1 MDWVQFIIE
10 GFPVGCVYA
19 LVAVGLVLTY
29 KTSGVFNLAFGA
41 QAFVSA
47 AVFYDLTT
55 EKGWPLLAGFAVS
68 VLLVGPLVGLLL
80 DRLLFRYMRTAS
92 WMVKLASS
100 LGLLVAIP
108 EIVNIFYGSQSKF
121 NPRNLAPLF
130 GIESDYVWR
139 FSDYNVPIDKIVTVG
154 FTLAIVAGLGVM
166 FRYTA
171 LGLQMRAV
179 VESPRMVELAGVDS
193 EKVSMSAWVL
203 SSFLAGLA
211 GVLLAPLFNSVVD
224 SNYTLLIVAA
234 SAAAAFGRLTSIPL
248 TLAGGLL
255 LGIGQRVI
263 SGYLPLDSVFA
274 QGIRPALPFLLLF
287 LLLIFLPALYKKR
300 EVGDPLRGV
309 DPPPPAVASEYKD
322 EQLRKL
328 SRIAFPI
335 FIAGFILLNLFVL
348 SDLWVFR
355 LTSGLVYAIIFL
367 SITVFTGLSGQVSL
381 GQAAFAGIGAAM
393 TGQLASQAGLN
404 VIIAMILGAIVA
416 GIVGGLLAIPALRL
430 GGIFLAIATLAF
442 GLAVET
448 IVFPLDGR
456 DEIFGFHPNVF
467 GGSLGVDVPRPGGLG
482 GDQAFFLFVFAIF
495 GIVSTLVILVRN
507 GTTGRFLGAMRGSET
522 AAASIGINATK
533 SRIIVFAFSAAVA
546 GIGGGLYG
554 MLNGRTSA
562 LDWPALLGV
571 AWVVL
576 VLTLGVRTIDGAVN
590 AGMAFVLSRWLLTQA
605 LNLPFEIFY
614 ILFGYGAIT
623 YARHPEGVVD
633 FQTRRSIEGQV
644 RARKN
649 NARAKELMAAGQSL
663 PGFRP
668 TYTVVLPLLLVLL
681 FPLYDYYF
689 GWSLAAFIVLVGP
702 PVVWALL
709 WAGRVTAELWSHSGA
724 PRGKGPLLLTA
735 GAAVGALGAIT
746 GFGIEDDPLG
756 LSSGRA
762 AFVGVVGGLF
772 VVAVFLAPLALTRRA
787 QREGRDSPMTWQASR
802 APAGFAV
809 VGAYIWYRTTVATP
823 PEELGLLLVTLVALI
838 VVLQWVGSMQA
849 ALNEYALP
857 PAEIEEPPDVGEA
870 RKVSMPATP
879 VGSSE

>member
-1 MDWVQFIIE
+1 VDWVQFIIE

-47 AVFYDLTT
+47 AVFYDLTNV
-55 EKGWPLLAGFAVS
+55 KGWPLLAAFAVS
-68 VLLVGPLVGLLL
+68 VLVVGPLVGLLL
-80 DRLLFRYMRTAS
+80 DRLLFRHMRTAS

-108 EIVNIFYGSQSKF
+108 EIVNIFYGPESKF
-121 NPRNLAPLF
+121 SPRNLAPLF
-130 GIESDYVWR
+130 GVESDYVWR
-139 FSDYNVPIDKIVTVG
+139 FSDYNIPIDKLVTVG
-154 FTLAIVAGLGVM
+154 FTLAIVAGLGLM

-248 TLAGGLL
+248 TLVGGLL

-322 EQLRKL
+322 EQLRKVTK
-328 SRIAFPI
+328 IAFPI
-335 FIAGFILLNLFVL
+335 FIAGFIFFNLFII

-355 LTSGLVYAIIFL
+355 FTSGLVFAIIFL
-367 SITVFTGLSGQVSL
+367 SVTVFTGLSGQVSL
-381 GQAAFAGIGAAM
+381 GQAAFAGIGAAT
-393 TGQLASQAGLN
+393 TGQLAAQAGMN
-404 VIIAMILGAIVA
+404 VAIAMLLGALVA
-416 GIVGGLLAIPALRL
+416 GIVGGLLALPALRL

-467 GGSLGVDVPRPGGLG
+467 GGSLGVDVPRPGGLAS
-482 GDQAFFLFVFAIF
+482 DQSFFLFVFAIF
-495 GIVSTLVILVRN
+495 GIVAMLVILVRN
-507 GTTGRFLGAMRGSET
+507 GATGRFLAAMRGSET
-522 AAASIGINATK
+522 AASSIGINATK

-546 GIGGGLYG
+546 GLGGGLYG

-590 AGMAFVLSRWLLTQA
+590 AGMAFVLSGWLLTDA

-633 FQTRRSIEGQV
+633 FQTRRSIESQV
-644 RARKN
+644 KARRI
-649 NARAKELMAAGQSL
+649 NARAKELKAEGEAL
-663 PGFRP
+663 PEFRP
-668 TYTVVLPLLLVLL
+668 TSTVVLPLLLVLL

-689 GWSLAAFIVLVGP
+689 GWNRAAFVVLVGP
-702 PVVWALL
+702 AVVWALL
-709 WAGRVTAELWSHSGA
+709 WAVRTGTHLWLHSGA
-724 PRGKGPLLLTA
+724 PRWQGPLTLL
-735 GAAVGALGAIT
+735 VGAVVGAIGAVT
-746 GFGIEDDPLG
+746 GFSIEDDPLG
-756 LSSGRA
+756 LSTGRA

-772 VVAVFLAPLALTRRA
+772 VVSVFLLPLALTRRA
-787 QREGRDSPMTWQASR
+787 KAEGRDSPMTWHASR
-802 APAGFAV
+802 APAGFAA
-809 VGAYIWYRTTVATP
+809 VGAYIWYRTTVSTP
-823 PEELGLLLVTLVALI
+823 PEDLGLLLVTLAALI
-838 VVLQWVGSMQA
+838 VVLQWVATAQN
-849 ALNEYALP
+849 ALNAYALP
-857 PAEIEEPPDVGEA
+857 PEEVEEPPDVGEA
-870 RKVSMPATP
+870 RKVSLPAAP
-879 VGSSE
+879 VGSAE

>member
-1 MDWVQFIIE
+1 LDWVQFIIE

-55 EKGWPLLAGFAVS
+55 EKGWPLWAGFVVS
-68 VLLVGPLVGLLL
+68 VVVVGPLLGLLL

-108 EIVNIFYGSQSKF
+108 EIVNVFYGPESKF
-121 NPRNLAPLF
+121 NPKNLGPLF
-130 GIESDYVWR
+130 GFESDYVWR
-139 FSDYNVPIDKIVTVG
+139 FSEYNIPIDKLVTVG
-154 FTLAIVAGLGVM
+154 FTLAIVAGLGLM

-193 EKVSMSAWVL
+193 ERVSMSAWVM

-234 SAAAAFGRLTSIPL
+234 AAAAAFGRLTSIPL
-248 TLAGGLL
+248 TLVGGLI

-274 QGIRPALPFLLLF
+274 QGIRPALPFLVLF

-300 EVGDPLRGV
+300 EVGDPMRGV

-328 SRIAFPI
+328 TKVAFPI

-355 LTSGLVYAIIFL
+355 FTSGLVLAIIFL
-367 SITVFTGLSGQVSL
+367 SVTVFTGLSGQVSL
-381 GQAAFAGIGAAM
+381 GQAAFAGIGAAT

-404 VIIAMILGAIVA
+404 VAVAMVIGALLA

-442 GLAVET
+442 ALAVGS

-482 GDQAFFLFVFAIF
+482 SDQEFFLFVFAIF
-495 GIVSTLVILVRN
+495 GLVAMLVILVRN
-507 GTTGRFLGAMRGSET
+507 GSTGRFLAAMRGSET

-533 SRIIVFAFSAAVA
+533 QRIIVFAFSAAVA
-546 GIGGGLYG
+546 GLGGGLYG

-590 AGMAFVLSRWLLTQA
+590 AGMAFVLSGWLLTDA
-605 LNLPFEIFY
+605 LNLPFEIFF

-649 NARAKELMAAGQSL
+649 NERAKALVAAGQSL

-668 TYTVVLPLLLVLL
+668 TYTVIVPMLPVLL
-681 FPLYDYYF
+681 FPLYAYYA
-689 GWSLAAFIVLVGP
+689 GWNLVAFIVLVGP
-702 PVVWALL
+702 PVVWGLL
-709 WAGRVTAELWSHSGA
+709 WATRVGADLWRHSGA
-724 PRGKGPLLLTA
+724 PSWKGPLALA
-735 GAAVGALGAIT
+735 VGAAVGVLGAIT
-746 GFGIEDDPLG
+746 GFGIEDEPLG
-756 LSSGRA
+756 LSAGRA
-762 AFVGVVGGLF
+762 ALVGILGGLF
-772 VVAVFLAPLALTRRA
+772 LVAVFLAPLALTRRA
-787 QREGRDSPMTWQASR
+787 KADGRDSPMTWQNSR
-802 APAGFAV
+802 APAGFAI
-809 VGAYIWYRTTVATP
+809 VGAFIWYRTTLPTP
-823 PEELGLLLVTLVALI
+823 PEDLGLLFVTLAALI
-838 VVLQWVGSMQA
+838 VVLQWISSLQA

-857 PAEIEEPPDVGEA
+857 PEAVKEPPVVGEA
-870 RKVSMPATP
+870 RKVSLPAAP
-879 VGSSE
+879 VGSAE